1 MVKTIIA
8 LRAIMVKTIIGSC
21 IFSTRKDT
29 VVVLCLANPEYMRRK
44 PLVLF
49 VKNIYKIKI
58 KEDL

>member
-1 MVKTIIA
+1 LVPVSFLVEKI
-8 LRAIMVKTIIGSC
+8 RQVIMVGSL

>member
-1 MVKTIIA
+1 MV
-8 LRAIMVKTIIGSC
+8 GSL